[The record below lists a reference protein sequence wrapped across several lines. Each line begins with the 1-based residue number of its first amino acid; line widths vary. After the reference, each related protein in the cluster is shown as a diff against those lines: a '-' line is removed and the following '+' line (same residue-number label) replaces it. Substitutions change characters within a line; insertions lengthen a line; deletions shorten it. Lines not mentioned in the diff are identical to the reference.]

1 MGKLVMVCASGVVIE
16 GGGSWDNAKCPYAIP
31 KSLRPPTNISS
42 AGSCLN
48 GAYPT
53 VMYVD
58 SSGAISISNSGGTGH
73 GGLARHSSLTY
84 IAE

>member
-16 GGGSWDNAKCPYAIP
+16 GGGSWDNAKCPYVIP

-48 GAYPT
+48 GAYTT

-58 SSGAISISNSGGTGH
+58 SSGAIAISNSGGTGH